1 MLPSSTLKC
10 LHKNSQILISF
21 LMHADETVTISSV
34 QSLSCVHSLWPHGLQ
49 QARVPCPSPT
59 AKIVQIHIHW
69 VGAIQRSHPLSS
81 LSLPAFN
88 LSQHQGLFQWIS
100 WPSGGQSIGVSASK
114 SVLPMNTQDWFPL
127 GLTGLISLQS
137 KGLLRVFSSTT
148 HWKHQFF
155 CAQPSLWS
163 NSHIQSWLL

>member
-1 MLPSSTLKC
+1 MPAQKFT
-10 LHKNSQILISF
+10 HILISF

-49 QARVPCPSPT
+49 QARVPCLSPT
-59 AKIVQIHIHW
+59 AKIVQIHVHW
-69 VGAIQRSHPLSS
+69 VRDAIQWSHPLSS

-88 LSQHQGLFQWIS
+88 LSQHQGFFQWIS

-137 KGLLRVFSSTT
+137 KGLSRVLQYYSSKVTIL
-148 HWKHQFF
+148 WCSAFF
-155 CAQPSLWS
+155 
-163 NSHIQSWLL
+163 IV